1 MRKAPRKTGLI
12 LSLGLLGLTACGWDG
27 HFTMLGYTSR
37 PNYDPTIRT
46 IYVPIFQNISFRKG
60 VEFKLTEAVV
70 REIESKT
77 PFRVVNCREQADT
90 ELLGR
95 VVNWRKGMINFDQ
108 LGEVREAEVGLAV
121 ELTWRDLRAG
131 RGDDVLSAPAIPGG
145 AVQPKA
151 PPLLVE
157 PTATFIPELGGSL
170 ASAEKQVVDHLAVR
184 IVHMMEKGW

>member
-1 MRKAPRKTGLI
+1 MRMPPRTSRL
-12 LSLGLLGLTACGWDG
+12 LLALGLLSLTACGWDG
-27 HFTMLGYTSR
+27 HFTALGYSTR

-46 IYVPIFQNISFRKG
+46 VYVPIFRNVSFRKG

-131 RGDDVLSAPAIPGG
+131 RGADVLSAPGVPGG
-145 AVQPKA
+145 EAQPTA
-151 PPLLVE
+151 PPILVE
-157 PTATFIPELGGSL
+157 PIATFIPELGGSL
-170 ASAEKQVVDHLAVR
+170 GSAEKQVVDHLAVR